1 LLLSA
6 GVEPAIMTSM
16 KHNLYFD
23 GKVQSLAV
31 NTPEGHATV
40 GVIEAGQYTFK
51 TDAEERMQIVA
62 GSLKVKLP
70 GVAWQT
76 FSRDQ
81 SFVVPARS
89 SFDVEAS
96 ANTAYICYYRK

>member
-1 LLLSA
+1 MR
-6 GVEPAIMTSM
+6 PM
-16 KHNLYFD
+16 KHNSYFD

-31 NTPEGHATV
+31 NAPEGYATV

-62 GSLKVKLP
+62 GSLKAKLP
-70 GVAWQT
+70 GAAWQN
-76 FSRDQ
+76 FCQEQ

-96 ANTAYICYYRK
+96 ADTAYICYYRKQGK